1 MAQRI
6 PFFELFE
13 GFAPPIGL
21 RVLLTDARVTDV
33 TVEQESRTMA
43 LALTVLQ
50 EITDSERTLLEQL
63 LADRFALNGVRISL
77 TQGGF
82 PKQEP
87 RPSNAGCG
95 ARKESSAGK
104 IIMGREIK
112 GHPMPMSELN
122 PKAGNVVV
130 EGKVFKCEFRELR
143 QPGMWL
149 ALIEMTDYEGSV
161 IVRKRMLEK
170 DVAPLRDRVSTGMWL
185 RVAGTMELTYD
196 GHDMQLN
203 PRDVTEITH
212 EPRMDTAEVKRVEL
226 HLHTRMSNM
235 DALTDTGS
243 VVKLAAKWGMPAIA
257 ITDHGVAQSF
267 PDAWHAGEGKIKI
280 LYGCE
285 GYFVNNIDDRI
296 AIHGHQDIGFS
307 DEIVCFDI
315 ETTGLKVTQEAI
327 TEIGAVRLR
336 NGEIVETFQTFVDPE
351 RRLTPEII
359 GLTGI
364 TDDMLRGAPKLK
376 DALTAFLAFAGGA
389 PLAAHNAEFDI
400 SFIRAGCRKCSIPFE
415 PTYID
420 TLILAQ
426 NLLPGLGKYKLD
438 IVADHLQLPQFNHHR
453 ASDDAVPVAQ
463 MLTKFF
469 PMLEERGVT
478 RLQQINNEML
488 KLRPLG
494 SKSNRFPKH
503 IILLAKNKAG
513 LKNLYQL
520 ISLSNLKYFK
530 RVPIIP
536 KSELIAHREGLIIGS
551 ACEAGELFRAVADHK
566 DWEELKRIA
575 SFYDYLEIQP
585 ICNNRFMLREGAA
598 RSEEEL
604 RDFNRTIVR
613 LGEELGKRV
622 VATGD
627 VHFQEPED
635 EVYRHILLAS
645 KKFPDANAPLPIY
658 FRTTDEMLR
667 EFEYLGK
674 EKAYEVVVTNTC
686 AIADQIENIELLP
699 KGKLFPP
706 RLENSREDL
715 NRLVWD
721 KVHEL
726 YGDEPPKLI
735 KDRLD
740 IELGSILGKYD
751 VVYMSA
757 QKLVQRSLE
766 CGYLVGSRGSV
777 GSSLVAYM
785 SGITEVNSLPPHYR
799 CPKCRHSEFITDG
812 SYGCGADMPDKNCP
826 ECGTKYVKDGFDI
839 PFETFLGFGGGKVPD
854 IDLNFSG
861 EYQARAHRH
870 AIEMFGET
878 QVFRAGTIGTLA
890 EKTAFGFVKKYLE
903 ENGIQSGAAEIDRLT
918 AGCVG
923 VRRTTGQHPG
933 GLVVV
938 PDDLEIEDFCPVQ
951 HPADAEDSDT
961 ITTHFEYHCMED
973 NLLKLDMLGHDDPT
987 MIRMLEDLT
996 GVNARQIPLDDSDT
1010 MSIFTSSK
1018 VLGFENDDLLGPTG
1032 AVAIPEFNT
1041 RFTRQMLIDTQ
1052 PKDFNTLVRLS
1063 GFSHGTDVWLGNA
1076 RELIVSGT
1084 ASVLETVG
1092 CRDDIMLYLI
1102 SMGLDPK
1109 MSFKIMEAVR
1119 KGKVK
1124 KGGFQDGWV
1133 EAMQEHDVPEWY
1145 IESLAKIGYLFPKA
1159 HAVAYVMMAFR
1170 IAWFKVHE
1178 PLAFYATFFTVRAK
1192 AFDAEY
1198 CCAGLDAVKRKI
1210 REIEN
1215 NKDAS
1220 AVEQDL
1226 MTTLEVCYEFYRRG
1240 FHFDTIDIYRSD
1252 ATKFTVT
1259 EGGLLPPF
1267 ISVHGLGEAAALDT
1281 VEKRRG
1287 KEFISVEEFSMCCN
1301 KLSKTHIEQLRALGA
1316 FAGMADTS
1324 QLTLFG

>member
-87 RPSNAGCG
+87 RPSNAGGG

-376 DALTAFLAFAGGA
+376 DALTAFLAFAGNA

-674 EKAYEVVVTNTC
+674 EKAYEVVVTNTR
-686 AIADQIENIELLP
+686 AIADQIESIELLP

-740 IELGSILGKYD
+740 IELGGILGKYD

-996 GVNARQIPLDDSDT
+996 GVNARTIPLDDPDT

>member
-87 RPSNAGCG
+87 RPSNAGGG
-95 ARKESSAGK
+95 AGKEASAGK

-389 PLAAHNAEFDI
+389 PRAAHNAEVDI

-438 IVADHLQLPQFNHHR
+438 IVAEHLQLPQFNHHR

-645 KKFPDANAPLPIY
+645 KKFPDAHAPLPIY

-674 EKAYEVVVTNTC
+674 EKAYEVVVTNTR

-726 YGDEPPKLI
+726 YGNEPPKLI

-740 IELGSILGKYD
+740 IELGGILGKYD

-799 CPKCRHSEFITDG
+799 CPKCRHSEFITAG

-996 GVNARQIPLDDSDT
+996 GVNARTIPLDDPDT

-1018 VLGFENDDLLGPTG
+1018 VLGFANDDLLGPTG

>member
-33 TVEQESRTMA
+33 TVEQESRMMA

-87 RPSNAGCG
+87 RPSNAGGG

-235 DALTDTGS
+235 DSLTDTGS

-364 TDDMLRGAPKLK
+364 TDEMLRGAPKLK
-376 DALTAFLAFAGGA
+376 DALTAFLAFAGDA

-400 SFIRAGCRKCSIPFE
+400 SFIRAGCRKCGIPFE

-598 RSEEEL
+598 RSEEDL

-674 EKAYEVVVTNTC
+674 EKAYEVVVTNTR
-686 AIADQIENIELLP
+686 AIADQIESIELLP

-740 IELGSILGKYD
+740 IELGGILGKYD

-996 GVNARQIPLDDSDT
+996 GVNARTIPLDDPDT

>member
-87 RPSNAGCG
+87 RPSNAGGG

-327 TEIGAVRLR
+327 TEIGAVRLK

-376 DALTAFLAFAGGA
+376 DALTAFLAFAGNA

-438 IVADHLQLPQFNHHR
+438 IVAEHLQLPQFNHHR

-536 KSELIAHREGLIIGS
+536 KSELVAHREGLIIGS

-585 ICNNRFMLREGAA
+585 ICNNRFMLREGAV

-604 RDFNRTIVR
+604 RDFNCTIVR

-674 EKAYEVVVTNTC
+674 EKAYEVVVTNTR

-740 IELGSILGKYD
+740 IELGGILGKYD

-870 AIEMFGET
+870 AIEMFGES

-996 GVNARQIPLDDSDT
+996 GVNARTIPLDDPDT

>member
-87 RPSNAGCG
+87 RPSSAGGG

-438 IVADHLQLPQFNHHR
+438 IVAEHLQLPQFNHHR

-536 KSELIAHREGLIIGS
+536 KSELVAHREGLIIGS

-674 EKAYEVVVTNTC
+674 EKAYEVVVTNTR

-740 IELGSILGKYD
+740 IELGGILGKYD

-996 GVNARQIPLDDSDT
+996 GVNARTIPLDDPDT

>member
-87 RPSNAGCG
+87 RPSNAGGG

-376 DALTAFLAFAGGA
+376 DALTAFLAFAGNA

-400 SFIRAGCRKCSIPFE
+400 SFIRAGCQKCGIPFE

-494 SKSNRFPKH
+494 SKSNRFPNH

-674 EKAYEVVVTNTC
+674 EKAYEVVVTNTR

-740 IELGSILGKYD
+740 IELGGILGKYD

-996 GVNARQIPLDDSDT
+996 GVNARQIPLDDPDT

>member
-87 RPSNAGCG
+87 RPSNAGGG

-327 TEIGAVRLR
+327 TEIGAVRLK

-376 DALTAFLAFAGGA
+376 DALTAFLAFAGNA

-438 IVADHLQLPQFNHHR
+438 IVAEHLQLPQFNHHR

-674 EKAYEVVVTNTC
+674 EKAYEVVVTNTR

-740 IELGSILGKYD
+740 IELGGILGKYD

-996 GVNARQIPLDDSDT
+996 GVNARTIPLDDPDT

>member
-87 RPSNAGCG
+87 RPSNAGGG

-364 TDDMLRGAPKLK
+364 TDEMLRGAPKLK
-376 DALTAFLAFAGGA
+376 DALTAFLAFAGDA

-400 SFIRAGCRKCSIPFE
+400 SFIRAGCRKCGIPFE

-438 IVADHLQLPQFNHHR
+438 IVAEHLQLPQFNHHR

-635 EVYRHILLAS
+635 EVYRHILVAS

-658 FRTTDEMLR
+658 FRTTDEMLK
-667 EFEYLGK
+667 EFQYLGK
-674 EKAYEVVVTNTC
+674 EKAYEVVVTNTR
-686 AIADQIENIELLP
+686 AIADQIESIELLP

-740 IELGSILGKYD
+740 IELGGILGKYD

-996 GVNARQIPLDDSDT
+996 GVNARTIPLDDPDT

>member
-87 RPSNAGCG
+87 RPSNAGGG

-438 IVADHLQLPQFNHHR
+438 IVAEHLQLPQFNHHR

-674 EKAYEVVVTNTC
+674 EKAYEVVVTNTR

-740 IELGSILGKYD
+740 IELGGILGKYD

-996 GVNARQIPLDDSDT
+996 GVNARTIPLDDPDT

-1316 FAGMADTS
+1316 FAGLPETS
-1324 QLTLFG
+1324 QLTLF

>member
-87 RPSNAGCG
+87 RPSNAGGG

-536 KSELIAHREGLIIGS
+536 KSELVAHREGLIIGS

-635 EVYRHILLAS
+635 EVYRHILLTS

-674 EKAYEVVVTNTC
+674 EKAYEVVVTNTR

-740 IELGSILGKYD
+740 IELGGILGKYD

-870 AIEMFGET
+870 AIEMFGES

-996 GVNARQIPLDDSDT
+996 GVNARTIPLDDPDT

>member
-87 RPSNAGCG
+87 RPSNAGGG

-376 DALTAFLAFAGGA
+376 DALTAFLAFAGNA

-400 SFIRAGCRKCSIPFE
+400 SFIRAGCRKCGIPFE

-438 IVADHLQLPQFNHHR
+438 IVAEHLQLPQFNHHR

-494 SKSNRFPKH
+494 SRSNRFPKH

-674 EKAYEVVVTNTC
+674 EKAYEVVVTNTR
-686 AIADQIENIELLP
+686 AIADQIESIELLP

-740 IELGSILGKYD
+740 IELGGILGKYD

-996 GVNARQIPLDDSDT
+996 GVNARTIPLDDPDT

>member
-21 RVLLTDARVTDV
+21 RVLLTDARVIDV

-87 RPSNAGCG
+87 RPSNAGGG

-376 DALTAFLAFAGGA
+376 DALTAFLAFAGNA

-438 IVADHLQLPQFNHHR
+438 IVAEHLQLPQFNHHR

-674 EKAYEVVVTNTC
+674 EKAYEVVVTNTR
-686 AIADQIENIELLP
+686 AIADQIESIELLP

-740 IELGSILGKYD
+740 IELGGILGKYD

-996 GVNARQIPLDDSDT
+996 GVNARTIPLDDPDT

>member
-87 RPSNAGCG
+87 RPSNAGGG

-364 TDDMLRGAPKLK
+364 TDEMLRGAPKLK
-376 DALTAFLAFAGGA
+376 DALTAFLAFAGDA

-400 SFIRAGCRKCSIPFE
+400 SFIRAGCQKCGIPFE

-438 IVADHLQLPQFNHHR
+438 IVAEHLQLPQFNHHR

-674 EKAYEVVVTNTC
+674 EKAYEVVVTNTR

-740 IELGSILGKYD
+740 IELGGILGKYD

>member
-87 RPSNAGCG
+87 RPSNAGGG

-364 TDDMLRGAPKLK
+364 TDEMLRGAPKLK
-376 DALTAFLAFAGGA
+376 DALTAFLAFAGDA

-438 IVADHLQLPQFNHHR
+438 IVAEHLQLPQFNHHR

-674 EKAYEVVVTNTC
+674 EKAYEVVVTNTR

-740 IELGSILGKYD
+740 IELGGILGKYD

-996 GVNARQIPLDDSDT
+996 GVNARTIPLDDPDT

-1240 FHFDTIDIYRSD
+1240 FHFDTIDIYHSD

>member
-87 RPSNAGCG
+87 RPSSAGGG

-376 DALTAFLAFAGGA
+376 DALTAFLAFAGNA

-400 SFIRAGCRKCSIPFE
+400 SFIRAGCQKCGIPFE

-585 ICNNRFMLREGAA
+585 ICNNRFMLREGAV

-674 EKAYEVVVTNTC
+674 EKAYEVVVTNTR

-740 IELGSILGKYD
+740 IELGGILGKYD

-996 GVNARQIPLDDSDT
+996 GVNARQIPLDDPDT

>member
-87 RPSNAGCG
+87 RPSNAGGG

-327 TEIGAVRLR
+327 TEIGAVRLK

-376 DALTAFLAFAGGA
+376 DALTAFLAFAGNA

-438 IVADHLQLPQFNHHR
+438 IVAEHLQLPQFNHHR

-585 ICNNRFMLREGAA
+585 ICNNRFMLREGAV

-604 RDFNRTIVR
+604 RDFNCTIVR

-674 EKAYEVVVTNTC
+674 EKAYEVVVTNTR

-740 IELGSILGKYD
+740 IELGGILGKYD

-870 AIEMFGET
+870 AIEMFGES

-996 GVNARQIPLDDSDT
+996 GVNARTIPLDDPDT

-1170 IAWFKVHE
+1170 IAWFKAHE

>member
-87 RPSNAGCG
+87 RPSNAGG
-95 ARKESSAGK
+95 SARKESSAGK

-376 DALTAFLAFAGGA
+376 DALTAFLAFAGNA

-438 IVADHLQLPQFNHHR
+438 IVAEHLQLPQFNHHR

-674 EKAYEVVVTNTC
+674 EKAYEVVVTNTR
-686 AIADQIENIELLP
+686 AIADQIESIELLP

-740 IELGSILGKYD
+740 IELGGILGKYD

-996 GVNARQIPLDDSDT
+996 GVNARTIPLDDPDT

>member
-87 RPSNAGCG
+87 RPSSAGGG

-376 DALTAFLAFAGGA
+376 DALTAFLAFAGNA

-400 SFIRAGCRKCSIPFE
+400 SFIRAGCRKCGIPFE

-438 IVADHLQLPQFNHHR
+438 IVAEHLQLPQFNHHR

-585 ICNNRFMLREGAA
+585 ICNNRFMLREGAV

-674 EKAYEVVVTNTC
+674 EKAYEVVVTNTR

-740 IELGSILGKYD
+740 IELGGILGKYD

-996 GVNARQIPLDDSDT
+996 GVNARTIPLDDPDT